1 MTNISPDQMQVIT
14 QLDESLPELI
24 GTKKEYVEYQE
35 KRYKFAYQ
43 LPYSSVNWYKN
54 RGEILA
60 VNIET
65 GVASL
70 LPKRE
75 PTSIID
81 DGLAL
86 LRGLIGGEFGDD
98 YDLATVKILMRNF
111 DEVKPAI
118 WSRLTPEEKKKI
130 SQLPKESVR
139 VEKDVLVVDTELS
152 GVISPIGIDD
162 NLKNVKT
169 INYQGKVFTRYGQ
182 GVFTEFADE
191 KETQTILLDILENK
205 ICVCDYLPLPPKRR
219 PKTKAIKQ
227 PKATTIKK
235 EVVKEKKEAVKKL
248 PKPKTADQIALFES
262 YKYEKN

>member
-1 MTNISPDQMQVIT
+1 MTDISSDQVQVIT
-14 QLDESLPELI
+14 QLNESLPELI
-24 GTKKEYVEYQE
+24 DIKKEYVEYQE

-75 PTSIID
+75 PTSMID
-81 DGLAL
+81 DGLTL
-86 LRGLIGGEFGDD
+86 LRGLIDGEFGDD

-130 SQLPKESVR
+130 SELPKESIR
-139 VEKDVLVVDTELS
+139 VEKDILVIDSELS

-169 INYQGKVFTRYGQ
+169 IKYQGKVFTRYGQ
-182 GVFTEFADE
+182 GVFVEFADE
-191 KETQTILLDILENK
+191 KETQTILLDILDNK

-227 PKATTIKK
+227 PKVATKK
-235 EVVKEKKEAVKKL
+235 EVVKEKKEPAKKL
-248 PKPKTADQIALFES
+248 PKPKVADQIALFES

>member
-1 MTNISPDQMQVIT
+1 
-14 QLDESLPELI
+14 
-24 GTKKEYVEYQE
+24 
-35 KRYKFAYQ
+35 
-43 LPYSSVNWYKN
+43 VNWYKN